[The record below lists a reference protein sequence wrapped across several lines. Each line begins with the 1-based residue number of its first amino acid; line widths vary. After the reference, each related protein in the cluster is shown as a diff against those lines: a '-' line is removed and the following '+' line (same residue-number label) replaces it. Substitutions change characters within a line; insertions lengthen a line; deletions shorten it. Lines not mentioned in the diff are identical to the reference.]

1 MVFFKTNNSSKV
13 ENLGG
18 SYMLQYPQLRPR
30 LNLEEGK
37 SPLKMSSHTVGLHQK
52 YMNKNVIPHM
62 PGSAGVVQ
70 ISGKQKFES
79 IIRLSKDSVEK
90 SS

>member
-1 MVFFKTNNSSKV
+1 V

-30 LNLEEGK
+30 LNIEEGK

-52 YMNKNVIPHM
+52 YMNKGVTVERSNIPQV
-62 PGSAGVVQ
+62 PGSAGVQ
-70 ISGKQKFES
+70 ISGK
-79 IIRLSKDSVEK
+79 
-90 SS
+90 

>member
-1 MVFFKTNNSSKV
+1 M

-52 YMNKNVIPHM
+52 YMNKGVTVERSNIPQV
-62 PGSAGVVQ
+62 PGSAGVQ
-70 ISGKQKFES
+70 ISGK
-79 IIRLSKDSVEK
+79 
-90 SS
+90 

>member
-1 MVFFKTNNSSKV
+1 V

-52 YMNKNVIPHM
+52 YMNKAVTVERNIPHI
-62 PGSAGVVQ
+62 PGSAGVQ

-79 IIRLSKDSVEK
+79 IIRLSKDSMENA

>member
-1 MVFFKTNNSSKV
+1 
-13 ENLGG
+13 
-18 SYMLQYPQLRPR
+18 MLQYPQLRPR

-52 YMNKNVIPHM
+52 YLNKAVTAVERNHI
-62 PGSAGVVQ
+62 PGSAGVQ

-79 IIRLSKDSVEK
+79 IIRLSKDSVENGG